1 MGWTVISV
9 WRSNNQHLFS
19 EKGNCSVVFLL
30 RRGVQQTAGSVQLSQ
45 VWCDWHP
52 LQRRLVAACRNVII
66 ICRSELGSFN
76 CLNTLLLVFSII
88 QSRILSPQIEL
99 YRLMAAVLSPFN
111 RSVASL
117 NMREAC
123 IILTFWV
130 SGKLHSIIPI
140 VESIIMFT
148 TIKFKV
154 IFVFRICLSNCTLIS
169 ALNLK
174 RKKKEGGG
182 GWKGERETCALEH
195 CEMPARRPAVSLRLW
210 WWRRG
215 RWGWWWLETSA
226 VESRPSYPGLG
237 FDQILP
243 KLEIGLVGLKDWNWA
258 WTIQSK
264 S

>member
-1 MGWTVISV
+1 ML
-9 WRSNNQHLFS
+9 NNQRLFS

-117 NMREAC
+117 KMREAC

-182 GWKGERETCALEH
+182 WEGERE
-195 CEMPARRPAVSLRLW
+195 RPVLLSIVRLW
-210 WWRRG
+210 ALWDASQEASCES
-215 RWGWWWLETSA
+215 ETVMMEEREVRVVVVGDQRCGKSA
-226 VESRPSYPGLG
+226 LISRSWDLIRFYP
-237 FDQILP
+237 
-243 KLEIGLVGLKDWNWA
+243 N
-258 WTIQSK
+258 
-264 S
+264 